1 MLQPKPLF
9 AERIRTLLG
18 NEAERFFDYCS
29 KPSPDCIRA
38 NKIKISPSELFKN
51 LSKIWQVLQP
61 FHQYPEIMKVVSK
74 LDGSP
79 LGPGEL
85 GKTKEHLLG
94 YYYVQGL
101 SSMMPVIALAP
112 NEKESVLDL
121 CASPGSKTTQLAAEM
136 KNSGM
141 LIANDNDLS
150 RIIVLNS
157 NLERCGVTNCIVTR
171 EDGARLCEKFSQ
183 LGIQLDKI
191 LVDTSCSGEGVIRE
205 NPKTLEMWNYKMIQN
220 FSRQQKRLA
229 ASAFS
234 LLKEGGEMVY
244 STCTLAPEENEEV
257 VQFLLDKFNAEIEE
271 IKLPIKTREGI
282 GSWQGKEFSKEIKKC
297 CRIYPQ
303 DNDSEGFF
311 VAKIKK
317 LGNKN

>member
-1 MLQPKPLF
+1 MFEPKPLF

-18 NEAERFFDYCS
+18 NETEQFFDYCF
-29 KPSPDCIRA
+29 KPLPDYIRA
-38 NKIKISPSELFKN
+38 NKIKILPSELSRN
-51 LSKIWQVLQP
+51 LSKVWRISQP
-61 FHQYPEIMKVVSK
+61 FYEYPEIIKVNSK

-79 LGPGEL
+79 LEPGEL

-112 NEKESVLDL
+112 TEKESVLDL
-121 CASPGSKTTQLAAEM
+121 CASPGSKTTQLASEM

-141 LIANDNDLS
+141 LIANDSDLS

-171 EDGARLCEKFSQ
+171 EDGARLCEKFSK

-205 NPKTLEMWNYKMIQN
+205 NPKTIEMWNYKMIQN
-220 FSRQQKRLA
+220 FAAQQKRLA
-229 ASAFS
+229 ASAFP

-257 VQFLLDKFNAEIEE
+257 IQFLIDNFNAKIEE

-282 GSWQGKEFSKEIKKC
+282 ASWQGREFSREIKKC

-317 LGNKN
+317 T